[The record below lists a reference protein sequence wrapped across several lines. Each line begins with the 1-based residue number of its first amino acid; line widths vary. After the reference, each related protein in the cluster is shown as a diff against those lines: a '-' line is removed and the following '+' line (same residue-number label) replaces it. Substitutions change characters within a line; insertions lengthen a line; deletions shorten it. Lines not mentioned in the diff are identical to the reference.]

1 MPAESPTRFVMVPA
15 RRSNEPTAR
24 KRARRILGVLFLA
37 ASLSVVA
44 VFFSLAKG
52 RTKPDLSAVDPKG
65 RDLAYTAAVNFLSGA
80 YQAVPSA
87 KTLKPDD
94 LAKAAPGF
102 LSGQP
107 SAPLRYQSLSWVGFT
122 PEHFGSA
129 KFGFT
134 DFEVHHF
141 LVVLPNSPSSTT
153 TPAPAPTETTGPQP
167 KKTSPARRTGS
178 TAGQQPRTPVAP
190 TAGSG
195 PNGSTAPSGAPGA
208 APSAGSSAGP
218 NDSPSPSPT
227 TTGDVV
233 RAPATNVLKLDVPL
247 VITPQGPRLSAAPAF
262 SVWTGGAGAPAG
274 AGDYTNYTG
283 LTTEVSDAVKNQV
296 AAWAKAYVTGDATAL
311 LALTGD
317 QNRHHHYVGLSGFT
331 LPASGEAVQIMSA
344 IKAAKGQLVV
354 RARVLLARSPSG
366 GTVSGTNGTTQ
377 QFVTFADFDLL
388 VGAPAGAQP
397 PILAWGPAGSAV
409 ELEPYSNALNS

>member
-24 KRARRILGVLFLA
+24 KRARRILGALLLA

-52 RTKPDLSAVDPKG
+52 RTKPDLSTVDPKG
-65 RDLAYTAAVNFLSGA
+65 RDLAYTAAVNYLSGA
-80 YQAVPSA
+80 YQAVPRA
-87 KTLKPDD
+87 NTLKPDD
-94 LAKAAPGF
+94 LAKAAPDL

-129 KFGFT
+129 DSGFT

-141 LVVLPNSPSSTT
+141 LVVLPSTPSSTT
-153 TPAPAPTETTGPQP
+153 TPTPAPPGTTGPQP
-167 KKTSPARRTGS
+167 KKTPPARRTGS
-178 TAGQQPRTPVAP
+178 KAGQPKTPVAP
-190 TAGSG
+190 TASSG
-195 PNGSTAPSGAPGA
+195 PGGSTAPSA
-208 APSAGSSAGP
+208 APSAGSSSAP

-233 RAPATNVLKLDVPL
+233 QAPASNVLKLDVPL
-247 VITPQGPRLSAAPAF
+247 VITPQGPRLSAAPTF
-262 SVWTGGAGAPAG
+262 SVWTGGAGAPTG

-283 LTTEVSDAVKNQV
+283 LTTEVSDEVKNQV
-296 AAWAKAYVTGDATAL
+296 AAWAKAYVTGDATGL

-317 QNRHHHYVGLSGFT
+317 QNSHHHYVGLSGFT
-331 LPASGEAVQIMSA
+331 LPDNGEAVQILSA
-344 IKAAKGQLVV
+344 IKASKGQLVV

-388 VGAPAGAQP
+388 VGAPSGAQP
-397 PILAWGPAGSAV
+397 PILAWGPAGSAA

>member
-24 KRARRILGVLFLA
+24 KRARRVLGALFLA

-44 VFFSLAKG
+44 VFFALAKG
-52 RTKPDLSAVDPKG
+52 RTKPDLSTVDPKG

-80 YQAVPSA
+80 YQAVPRA
-87 KTLKPDD
+87 DTLKPDD
-94 LAKAAPGF
+94 LAKAGPD
-102 LSGQP
+102 LLTGQP
-107 SAPLRYQSLSWVGFT
+107 SAPLQYQSLSWVGFT

-129 KFGFT
+129 QAGFT

-153 TPAPAPTETTGPQP
+153 PAPTGTTAPRAKVTP
-167 KKTSPARRTGS
+167 PARRPGSKPASPQRGTAPAAGS
-178 TAGQQPRTPVAP
+178 TPGASA
-190 TAGSG
+190 
-195 PNGSTAPSGAPGA
+195 APSGVPGA
-208 APSAGSSAGP
+208 APTGASTTSP
-218 NDSPSPSPT
+218 NASPSPSPT
-227 TTGDVV
+227 TTADVV
-233 RAPATNVLKLDVPL
+233 QAPASNVLKLDVPL
-247 VITPQGPRLSAAPAF
+247 LITAQGPRLSAAPAF
-262 SVWTGGAGAPAG
+262 SVWTGGVGSPTG
-274 AGDYTNYTG
+274 AGDYTNYTS
-283 LTTEVSDAVKNQV
+283 LTTEVSDAAKNQV
-296 AAWAKAYVTGDATAL
+296 AEWAKAYVTGDATGL

-317 QNRHHHYVGLSGFT
+317 QNSHHHYVGLSGFT
-331 LPASGEAVQIMSA
+331 LPASGEAVQILSA

-354 RARVLLARSPSG
+354 RARVVLARTPSG

-397 PILAWGPAGSAV
+397 PILAWGPAGSAA

>member
-24 KRARRILGVLFLA
+24 RRARRILGVLFLA

-52 RTKPDLSAVDPKG
+52 RTKPDLSTVDPKG

-80 YQAVPSA
+80 YQAVPRA

-94 LAKAAPGF
+94 LAKAAPGL

-107 SAPLRYQSLSWVGFT
+107 SAPLQYQSLSWVGFT
-122 PEHFGSA
+122 PEHFGAA

-153 TPAPAPTETTGPQP
+153 TPAPAPTGTTGPQP
-167 KKTSPARRTGS
+167 KKTSPARRVGS
-178 TAGQQPRTPVAP
+178 TAGQQPRTPVA
-190 TAGSG
+190 TAAGSG
-195 PNGSTAPSGAPGA
+195 PNGSTAPSGAP
-208 APSAGSSAGP
+208 SAGSSAAP

-227 TTGDVV
+227 TTGDGVQ
-233 RAPATNVLKLDVPL
+233 APASNILKLDVPL

-262 SVWTGGAGAPAG
+262 SVWTDGAGVPVG
-274 AGDYTNYTG
+274 AGDYTNYTS
-283 LTTEVSDAVKNQV
+283 LTTEVSDAVKKQV

-317 QNRHHHYVGLSGFT
+317 QNSHHRYVGLSGFT
-331 LPASGEAVQIMSA
+331 LPASGEAVQITSA

-397 PILAWGPAGSAV
+397 PILAWGPAGSAAD
-409 ELEPYSNALNS
+409 LEPYSNALHS